1 MEISFGFSIFREF
14 FYCLASSF
22 NFIYRYQVEFII
34 TEMFN
39 LYVKPTGIYTISSDL
54 EKFAFVPGMGVKLN
68 F

>member
-39 LYVKPTGIYTISSDL
+39 LYVKPTGI
-54 EKFAFVPGMGVKLN
+54 
-68 F
+68 